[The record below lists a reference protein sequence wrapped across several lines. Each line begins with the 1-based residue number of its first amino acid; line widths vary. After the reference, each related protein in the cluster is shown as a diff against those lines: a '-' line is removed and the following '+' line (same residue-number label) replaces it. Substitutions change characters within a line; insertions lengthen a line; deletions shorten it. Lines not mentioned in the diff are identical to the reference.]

1 MSTIERANN
10 LHQSGDL
17 EGARSAYRAVLQ
29 QEPKN
34 VSALNLLGV
43 VELKLGDYASA
54 AATIAV
60 AERISPSVSSRNNLA
75 MALAGEGAVPT
86 CGFRSAI
93 TSAALPSTNGA
104 GLVAPRIRVPDKPL
118 WLGQHSLADKTIL
131 LHAEQGLGDT
141 IQFVRY
147 ARRLAREADK
157 VLVLVLAP
165 PPLVRL
171 LATLG
176 DDVAVTDWLP
186 RSFGRHC
193 PLMSLP
199 LACRTTLMTVPAEVP
214 YLRADRVLVVAAAVE
229 RRGPVGRPGLVG
241 QSAAGPQRLSFVA
254 VRRGCATVLA
264 ADSIRRPA
272 KGSRPARCR
281 RATYESRALAA

>member
-1 MSTIERANN
+1 M
-10 LHQSGDL
+10 
-17 EGARSAYRAVLQ
+17 
-29 QEPKN
+29 
-34 VSALNLLGV
+34 SALNLLGV

-147 ARRLAREADK
+147 A
-157 VLVLVLAP
+157 
-165 PPLVRL
+165 PLVGSRGGKG
-171 LATLG
+171 A
-176 DDVAVTDWLP
+176 
-186 RSFGRHC
+186 
-193 PLMSLP
+193 
-199 LACRTTLMTVPAEVP
+199 
-214 YLRADRVLVVAAAVE
+214 RASAGAAAA
-229 RRGPVGRPGLVG
+229 R
-241 QSAAGPQRLSFVA
+241 A
-254 VRRGCATVLA
+254 
-264 ADSIRRPA
+264 
-272 KGSRPARCR
+272 PARHAR
-281 RATYESRALAA
+281 R